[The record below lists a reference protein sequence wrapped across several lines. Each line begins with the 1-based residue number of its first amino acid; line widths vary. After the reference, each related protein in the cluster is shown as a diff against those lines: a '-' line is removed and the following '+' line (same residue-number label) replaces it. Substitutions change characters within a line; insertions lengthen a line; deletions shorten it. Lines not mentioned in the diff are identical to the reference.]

1 MELLGLCG
9 DGAGHRYPHLEAVKG
24 RRLPDGRKGW
34 GGGSWRLEQHYHF
47 LVPIISSPIEWCLA
61 MLIPIVRVNV
71 APFKQYFHHP
81 LLPILSTTME

>member
-34 GGGSWRLEQHYHF
+34 GGDPGGW
-47 LVPIISSPIEWCLA
+47 SSTIT
-61 MLIPIVRVNV
+61 
-71 APFKQYFHHP
+71 
-81 LLPILSTTME
+81 S